1 MIHMQRIDLNCD
13 LGEGGAHDAVIMP
26 LISSANIA
34 CGGHAGD
41 DATMRATIRLALM
54 HGVAIGAHPG
64 YEDREHMGRR
74 PMDLSPSTIGDV
86 VSRQLKRFAQIAD
99 ELGAPIHHVKTH
111 GALYNQADADPL
123 IANAIANAIR
133 DLLPQIMVYAP
144 PNGFMMAA
152 VKSAGL
158 RFRAEGFID
167 RRYRADGSLVP
178 RGQPGAVIDDP
189 TVASAQ
195 ALEMLLE
202 RKVTSMSGS
211 VFPIEIGTL
220 CVHGDSDSALEIL
233 RASRL
238 ALESA
243 GLRVC
248 H

>member
-1 MIHMQRIDLNCD
+1 MQRIDLNCD
-13 LGEGGAHDAVIMP
+13 LGEGGAHDAELMP

-41 DATMRATIRLALM
+41 EATMRATIRLALQ

-74 PMDLSPSTIGDV
+74 PMNLSPSAVCNLI
-86 VSRQLKRFAQIAD
+86 SRQLRRFAQIAD
-99 ELGAPIHHVKTH
+99 ELGATIHHVKTH

-123 IANAIANAIR
+123 IASAIANAIR
-133 DLLPQIMVYAP
+133 DVLPEAIIYAP
-144 PNGFMMAA
+144 PNGCMMAA
-152 VKSAGL
+152 AISAGL
-158 RFRAEGFID
+158 QFRAEGFID

-189 TVASAQ
+189 AAASAQ
-195 ALEMLLE
+195 AMEMLLV
-202 RKVTSMSGS
+202 RKITSVGGSAVT
-211 VFPIEIGTL
+211 IEIGTL
-220 CVHGDSDSALEIL
+220 CVHSDSDSALETL
-233 RASRL
+233 RATRL

>member
-1 MIHMQRIDLNCD
+1 MQCIDLNCD
-13 LGEGGAHDAVIMP
+13 LGEGGAHDAELMP

-41 DATMRATIRLALM
+41 DATMRATIQLALQ
-54 HGVAIGAHPG
+54 HSVAIGAHPG

-74 PMDLSPSTIGDV
+74 PMNLTPSAVCDL

-99 ELGAPIHHVKTH
+99 EIGATIHHVKTH
-111 GALYNQADADPL
+111 GALYNQADADPH
-123 IANAIANAIR
+123 IASAIANAIR
-133 DLLPQIMVYAP
+133 DMLPQAIVYAP
-144 PNGFMMAA
+144 PNRCMMAA
-152 VKSAGL
+152 AKSAGL

-189 TVASAQ
+189 AAASAQ
-195 ALEMLLE
+195 AMEMLLE
-202 RKVTSMSGS
+202 RKVTCSGGS
-211 VFPIEIGTL
+211 SIPIEIYTL

-233 RASRL
+233 RSTRL
-238 ALESA
+238 AFESA
-243 GLRVC
+243 GLQVC

>member
-1 MIHMQRIDLNCD
+1 MQCIDLNCD
-13 LGEGGAHDAVIMP
+13 LGEGGAHDAELMP

-74 PMDLSPSTIGDV
+74 PMNLSPDAIGDL

-99 ELGAPIHHVKTH
+99 ELSAPIHHVKAH
-111 GALYNQADADPL
+111 GALYHQADADPL

-167 RRYRADGSLVP
+167 RRYNADGSLVP
-178 RGQPGAVIDDP
+178 RGKAGAVIDDP
-189 TVASAQ
+189 AAASAQ
-195 ALEMLLE
+195 AMEMLVE
-202 RKVTSMSGS
+202 RKVTSMGGS
-211 VFPIEIGTL
+211 AVPIEVDTL

-233 RASRL
+233 KLTRL

-243 GLRVC
+243 GMRVC
-248 H
+248 Y

>member
-1 MIHMQRIDLNCD
+1 MQRIDLNCD
-13 LGEGGAHDAVIMP
+13 LGEGGAHDAELMP

-41 DATMRATIRLALM
+41 EATMRTTIRLALA

-74 PMDLSPSTIGDV
+74 PMNLSPDAIGDL
-86 VSRQLKRFAQIAD
+86 VSGQLKRFAQIAH
-99 ELGAPIHHVKTH
+99 ELGAPIHHVKAH
-111 GALYNQADADPL
+111 GALYNQADTGPL

-133 DLLPQIMVYAP
+133 NLLPQAMVYAP
-144 PNGFMMAA
+144 PNGCMMAA
-152 VKSAGL
+152 AKSAGL

-167 RRYRADGSLVP
+167 RRYNADGSLVP
-178 RGQPGAVIDDP
+178 RGQAGAVIHDP
-189 TVASAQ
+189 AAACAQ

-202 RKVTSMSGS
+202 RKVTSISGFA
-211 VFPIEIGTL
+211 VPIEIDSL

-233 RASRL
+233 NSTRL

-243 GLRVC
+243 GLQVC

>member
-1 MIHMQRIDLNCD
+1 MQRIDLNCD
-13 LGEGGAHDAVIMP
+13 LGEGGAHDAELMP

-41 DATMRATIRLALM
+41 DATMRATICLALE

-64 YEDREHMGRR
+64 YEDREHMGRC
-74 PMDLSPSTIGDV
+74 PMDLSPDAIGDL

-99 ELGAPIHHVKTH
+99 ELGAQIHQVKTH
-111 GALYNQADADPL
+111 GALYNQADTNPL
-123 IANAIANAIR
+123 IAGAIANAIR
-133 DLLPQIMVYAP
+133 DLLSQIIVYAP
-144 PNGFMMAA
+144 PNGCMMIAA
-152 VKSAGL
+152 KTTGL

-189 TVASAQ
+189 AAASAQ
-195 ALEMLLE
+195 ALEILLE

-211 VFPIEIGTL
+211 AVPIEIGTL

-233 RASRL
+233 KSTRL
-238 ALESA
+238 TLESA

>member
-1 MIHMQRIDLNCD
+1 MQCIDLNCD
-13 LGEGGAHDAVIMP
+13 LGEGGAHDAELMP

-74 PMDLSPSTIGDV
+74 PMNLSPDAIGTL
-86 VSRQLKRFAQIAD
+86 VSGQLKRFAQIAD
-99 ELGAPIHHVKTH
+99 ELGATIHHVKTH
-111 GALYNQADADPL
+111 GALYNQADTHPL
-123 IANAIANAIR
+123 IADAIANAIR
-133 DLLPQIMVYAP
+133 DLLPQVMVYAP
-144 PNGFMMAA
+144 PNGCMMSAA
-152 VKSAGL
+152 KSAGL

-167 RRYRADGSLVP
+167 RRYNADGSLVP
-178 RGQPGAVIDDP
+178 RGQAGAVIHDP
-189 TVASAQ
+189 TAASAQ

-202 RKVTSMSGS
+202 RKVTSISGFA
-211 VFPIEIGTL
+211 VPIEIDTL

-233 RASRL
+233 KSTRL
-238 ALESA
+238 AFESA
-243 GLRVC
+243 GLQVC